1 MQISKGLIFTSEVAA
16 IMACNQSANK
26 IWYYREFYLVI
37 KNKIVIYRNM
47 SGTADHRVKRNK
59 PASVNSVYSRVESKL
74 MWLSALMDTCGMRIR
89 GGALGKRTGTSKR
102 AMGVKQ
108 SKHMMYIILY
118 YEHLLP
124 EIPLA

>member
-16 IMACNQSANK
+16 VMACNQSANK

-37 KNKIVIYRNM
+37 KNKIVIYRHM

-89 GGALGKRTGTSKR
+89 GGTWKENRNQQEGNGGETIKAYD
-102 AMGVKQ
+102 V
-108 SKHMMYIILY
+108 HYFIL
-118 YEHLLP
+118 
-124 EIPLA
+124 

>member
-1 MQISKGLIFTSEVAA
+1 
-16 IMACNQSANK
+16 
-26 IWYYREFYLVI
+26 
-37 KNKIVIYRNM
+37 M
-47 SGTADHRVKRNK
+47 SGTANHCVKRNK

-74 MWLSALMDTCGMRIR
+74 MWLSALMDTCGMRTR